1 MRPRLARTTLLIT
14 AASLIV
20 TALVSAAPPSLS
32 AVRPRSSRSMALPA
46 LAAGSEG
53 PCPGP
58 FPPDWH
64 QCGPGAGET
73 CGPDFGS
80 DHCQFHIRDARY
92 GRRSVLR
99 PPSPRSVLVSSVSP
113 PHPTRSPLLT
123 HPHSCGIGDPNG
135 PFYDATHDM
144 YHTFYQSSRGPPCDP
159 MVPPCDPST
168 EVWGHAASKDLV
180 TWKHLPVAIWNNH
193 SYDGSGVWTGS
204 ATIVDGSPVLMFL
217 ARDGRHEPCA
227 PSRSD
232 GPVLHRV
239 GNGVRTLYFTV
250 LLDEVTSY
258 HGP

>member
-1 MRPRLARTTLLIT
+1 MGLTSAPITASSTYGTPGTEEDRSSVHPLRASGLALLTHSSVSDLKKLIT
-14 AASLIV
+14 DAGLTHVDCIEKALHLFV
-20 TALVSAAPPSLS
+20 TGGRLYC
-32 AVRPRSSRSMALPA
+32 RSY
-46 LAAGSEG
+46 
-53 PCPGP
+53 
-58 FPPDWH
+58 
-64 QCGPGAGET
+64 T
-73 CGPDFGS
+73 C
-80 DHCQFHIRDARY
+80 
-92 GRRSVLR
+92 
-99 PPSPRSVLVSSVSP
+99 SVLVSSVSP

-217 ARDGRHEPCA
+217 
-227 PSRSD
+227 
-232 GPVLHRV
+232 GPGTEDMNLAHPADPMDP
-239 GNGVRTLYFTV
+239 YFTEWAMGYV
-250 LLDEVTSY
+250 PCISRCY
-258 HGP
+258 

>member
-73 CGPDFGS
+73 CGPDFGA

-99 PPSPRSVLVSSVSP
+99 PPSPRFGPRP
-113 PHPTRSPLLT
+113 PHPLRCLTSAPHPLPAPHTPSQLRHRRPKRAFLRRNPRHVSHVLPILPRPAVRS
-123 HPHSCGIGDPNG
+123 NG
-135 PFYDATHDM
+135 P
-144 YHTFYQSSRGPPCDP
+144 SLRPVNGSVGPCS
-159 MVPPCDPST
+159 V
-168 EVWGHAASKDLV
+168 E
-180 TWKHLPVAIWNNH
+180 
-193 SYDGSGVWTGS
+193 GSGHLEAPPRRHLEQPQLRWFGR
-204 ATIVDGSPVLMFL
+204 VD
-217 ARDGRHEPCA
+217 
-227 PSRSD
+227 
-232 GPVLHRV
+232 RV
-239 GNGVRTLYFTV
+239 GHH
-250 LLDEVTSY
+250 S
-258 HGP
+258 